1 MDELRHLAD
10 SRSTP
15 QTTDGLPIEGLPVIV
30 YDVVRYRGSWRV
42 LHVGKHSSPHPS
54 QAAAIESALK
64 AAAQDMANGRI
75 VTVRLNRT
83 DGRIFDLARAST
95 RAG

>member
-1 MDELRHLAD
+1 MNELQH
-10 SRSTP
+10 RSDLTP
-15 QTTDGLPIEGLPVIV
+15 RPQSIESLPVIA

-42 LHVGKHSSPHPS
+42 LHAGKHSAPHPG
-54 QAAAIESALK
+54 QTAAIDSAMK

-83 DGRIFDLARAST
+83 DGRVFDLARAST
-95 RAG
+95 HTG

>member
-1 MDELRHLAD
+1 MDELQLPSD
-10 SRSTP
+10 STP
-15 QTTDGLPIEGLPVIV
+15 APRRIARLPAIA

-42 LHVGKHSSPHPS
+42 LHVGTHSAPHPS
-54 QAAAIESALK
+54 QTAAIESAMK

-83 DGRIFDLARAST
+83 DGRIFDLPRTST
-95 RAG
+95 HTG